1 MATHD
6 YVLANQSGS
15 AFRSDLNNAL
25 SAIVSQNSSAT
36 EPATTFAYQY
46 WVDIT
51 PSPALLKQRNAAND
65 AWITLAEIGG
75 QVLLAD
81 GTNAKPGLSFAS
93 DTDTGFKR
101 NADDDISLVTGG
113 NKRLT
118 VKPDGDVGIG
128 TDSPNNALHVVGT
141 GRFEDSGTAL
151 NIHNA
156 TETIGFIG
164 NDSGNLSINAG
175 GTNDV
180 MLLKTGGTTRIKV
193 ASTGVTTFGDDTN
206 PLPTDAFKVTADVNN
221 NNMVIFD
228 NKRTVGGYARINFRT
243 AGTPRGSIEWETGN
257 VSYLTSSD
265 YRLKENVVSMSQG
278 IEKVKL
284 LNPCTFNFIGD
295 SGSQGG
301 FIAHEVQDVVS
312 YAVAGDKDAV
322 NADGTIEPQSIELS
336 RLVPVLTTALKE
348 AIAKIETLETKVAAL
363 EAAN

>member
-15 AFRSDLNNAL
+15 SFRSDLNNAL

-46 WVDIT
+46 WVDT
-51 PSPALLKQRNAAND
+51 SVTPALLKQRNTAND
-65 AWITLAEIGG
+65 AWVTLAEIGG

-101 NADDDISLVTGG
+101 NANDDISLVTGG

-118 VKPDGDVGIG
+118 VKSDGDVGIG
-128 TDSPNNALHVVGT
+128 TDSPSTELHVVGT
-141 GRFEDSGTAL
+141 GRFENSGTAL

-193 ASTGVTTFGDDTN
+193 ASTGALTFGDDTN
-206 PLPTDAFKVTADVNN
+206 PLPTESLKLTADVNN
-221 NNMVIFD
+221 NQMVIFN
-228 NKRTVGGYARINFRT
+228 NKRTVGGYAEIDFRT
-243 AGTPRGSIEWETGN
+243 AGTSRGSIQWETGN

-265 YRLKENVVSMSQG
+265 YRLKQNVVSMSQG
-278 IEKVKL
+278 IDKVKL
-284 LNPCTFNFIGD
+284 LNPCNFNFIGE

-322 NADGTIEPQSIELS
+322 NADGTVKAQSIDLS
-336 RLVPVLTTALKE
+336 RLVPVLTSALKE